1 MITLIAFDEDVILAK
16 ASIVG
21 SCLATIRELESDTN
35 ANLDDWI
42 RRDVEILNI
51 QRAAQAC
58 LDLAHHLIASN
69 SWDLPRDTGHAM
81 SLLKRHGI
89 LTEDLETKMRAVQ
102 GFRNIAVH
110 RYTEIDPKIL
120 AAIVDH
126 HLTDLEEFAKAI
138 LNATLAANS
147 EPPKE

>member
-1 MITLIAFDEDVILAK
+1 MTTLIAFDEDVILAK
-16 ASIVG
+16 ASIVE
-21 SCLATIRELESDTN
+21 SCLATIRELESNTN
-35 ANLDDWI
+35 ASLDDWI
-42 RRDVEILNI
+42 RRDVEVLNI

-81 SLLKRHGI
+81 SILKRHGI

-110 RYTEIDPKIL
+110 RYTEIDPDIL

-126 HLTDLEEFAKAI
+126 HLSDLEEFTRAI
-138 LNATLAANS
+138 LNATLALDSS
-147 EPPKE
+147 EK